1 MKYFFNIEKPL
12 NYTIEYIKDD
22 IEKSLDISLYNQYNK
37 VQYQLTQLAKKDKY
51 VNKLI
56 TENKILFDSIQI
68 IFKKYNID
76 PISIVSLK
84 ADFVDNEE
92 LKFYL
97 TDPND
102 KILLNLN
109 QSSLPLS
116 KKYKY
121 ILQNMISSQMYNK
134 IKEMDYCQRED
145 YIYNY
150 KIKYIS
156 YLYDILEIGG
166 SLLIGVFNYCNPN
179 TINIIYLLSLLFS
192 RVILF
197 SGIYIYCE
205 GFLYLNSGI
214 TKADIE
220 KLLDKSFKI
229 TNKTDSKELIDYI
242 GWNISTLIN
251 ENKKLLSN
259 DIDGFIDGKINKY
272 FSQLAEA
279 KIFPDDE
286 ILTNFKIDIIK
297 DYRRVFIDSQ
307 VKKIHS
313 AIKSPEMETIV
324 NLIKSNNFVKCLE
337 VGMAFGTSAI
347 TILSNKKCN
356 LISIDPFQSTQW
368 ESNGMKLVKSFN
380 FQSRHT
386 LIEKKSYVALPEL
399 LDNNYSSFDF
409 IFIDGWHTFDYTLV
423 DFFYSNLL
431 LKIGGIIMI
440 DDALHNGVADCI
452 KYLNKNYTFY
462 KKIDSI
468 RSVGVYKKIREDDR
482 TWNFHSFF

>member
-1 MKYFFNIEKPL
+1 MKYFFNIEKPI
-12 NYTIEYIKDD
+12 NYTIEHLNDKEMD
-22 IEKSLDISLYNQYNK
+22 LDIKLYNEYNK
-37 VQYQLTQLAKKDKY
+37 VQYEIKQLSKKDKY
-51 VNKLI
+51 INKLI
-56 TENKILFDSIQI
+56 SENKILFDSIQI

-76 PISIVSLK
+76 PSEIVSLK
-84 ADFVDNEE
+84 ADFINNNE
-92 LKFYL
+92 LNFYL
-97 TDPND
+97 TDSNG
-102 KILLNLN
+102 KILSN
-109 QSSLPLS
+109 QISSNIS

-150 KIKYIS
+150 KIRYIG
-156 YLYDILEIGG
+156 YFYDILEIGG
-166 SLLIGVFNYCNPN
+166 SVLIGVFNYCNPN

-192 RVILF
+192 RVIIF

-205 GFLYLNSGI
+205 DFLYLNSGI
-214 TKADIE
+214 TKEDIL
-220 KLLDKSFKI
+220 KLLDNPFRI
-229 TNKTDSKELIDYI
+229 TNKTDYKQLIQYI
-242 GWNISTLIN
+242 NWNISTLIT
-251 ENKKLLSN
+251 ENKKLLSG
-259 DIDGFIDGKINKY
+259 DIDGFIDAKINKY

-297 DYRRVFIDSQ
+297 DYRRVFIESQ

-380 FQSRHT
+380 FQSRHK
-386 LIEKKSYVALPEL
+386 LIEKKSYIALPEL
-399 LDNNYSSFDF
+399 LENNYSSFDF

-468 RSVGVYKKIREDDR
+468 KSVGVYKKIREDDR
-482 TWNFHSFF
+482 AWNFHSFF